1 MCVSLLFCWAISKEI
16 LVFSPTRASFNK
28 LSSAIKALDIEKAV
42 LALYDVPRSV
52 PKEKP

>member
-1 MCVSLLFCWAISKEI
+1 MNRSELIMLMTAIIYTEAH
-16 LVFSPTRASFNK
+16 VPTAGAALIR
-28 LSSAIKALDIEKAV
+28 ALDIEKAV